1 MIPNRGAWLEYETD
15 SNDVLW
21 VRIDRARKLP
31 ITMILRAL
39 GFGTDAQIL
48 ELLGG
53 LLERKD
59 GMRKLKEMLFTR
71 LQNCARIYKVF
82 G

>member
-31 ITMILRAL
+31 ITVILRAL
-39 GFGTDAQIL
+39 GYGTDDDIVESA
-48 ELLGG
+48 GRG
-53 LLERKD
+53 
-59 GMRKLKEMLFTR
+59 
-71 LQNCARIYKVF
+71 
-82 G
+82 

>member
-1 MIPNRGAWLEYETD
+1 MIGENT
-15 SNDVLW
+15 N
-21 VRIDRARKLP
+21 
-31 ITMILRAL
+31 
-39 GFGTDAQIL
+39 
-48 ELLGG
+48 G
-53 LLERKD
+53 LLKRKD